1 MITLAVDTST
11 RSGSLALLRDF
22 SLLANSAISPD
33 QRYSVT
39 LLPELEALLAGRAI
53 SLNQI
58 DLFAVSAGPGSFTAL
73 RIGLTAVKAWAE
85 VFGKPIAVTSAL
97 EAVAALAIPD
107 YGGLPS
113 AALPNVVLGHGLI
126 AAVMDA
132 RQGLIF
138 GGTYRPPRSEETGR
152 TGQRGLNG
160 ANFFER
166 VGDEVLATPDEFLEM
181 VMDRAAGA
189 SVLIATPSPDAV
201 RPALARSALQS
212 SLVVEVSSELA
223 PAIGR
228 LGYSKELRGEVVD
241 ALHLDANYIRRSDA
255 EVKMRR

>member
-11 RSGSLALLRDF
+11 RSGSLALLRDL
-22 SLLANSAISPD
+22 SLLASSAISPD

-39 LLPELEALLAGRAI
+39 FLPELEKLLAGAAI
-53 SLNQI
+53 SQNQI
-58 DLFAVSAGPGSFTAL
+58 DLFSVSAGPGSFTAL

-85 VFGKPIAVTSAL
+85 IFGKPIAVTSSL
-97 EAVAALAIPD
+97 EAVAALAILD
-107 YGGLPS
+107 SSGLPGAVPPS
-113 AALPNVVLGHGLI
+113 GVLGRGLV

-138 GGTYRPPRSEETGR
+138 GGTYRRP
-152 TGQRGLNG
+152 LNG
-160 ANFFER
+160 GDLLEC
-166 VGDEVLATPDEFLEM
+166 VGDEVLAAPDEFLGM
-181 VMDRAAGA
+181 VIDRAAGA

-212 SLVVEVSSELA
+212 SPVVEVSSELA

-228 LGYSKELRGEVVD
+228 LGYNKALRGEVVD
-241 ALHLDANYIRRSDA
+241 ALRLDANYIRRPDA
-255 EVKMRR
+255 EVKMRK